1 MQKWS
6 FISRAQGKR
15 LALHHAAMSGAPFD
29 VMEMLLEANTEAATK
44 ADKARAAL
52 TARVP
57 RRPHHTQP

>member
-1 MQKWS
+1 
-6 FISRAQGKR
+6 
-15 LALHHAAMSGAPFD
+15 MSSAPFD